1 VPVLTAGEVA
11 EICGGRLIGDAA
23 SFAGSVVADSREV
36 SRAAAF
42 AAVRGGHDYVLDALE
57 AGAPF
62 VIVERAESV
71 PAGAGTAVL
80 VGGTIAALHAL
91 AGHVRSLLDV
101 RAVAVTGSTGK
112 TLTKDLVAAAL
123 GVRYEVHA
131 TPRSYNTDV
140 TAPTVVLSCPE
151 EAGVLVAELGARRPG
166 EIAELCSFVR
176 PDTAVITGIGLTHLE
191 LFGSRRGIAETK
203 SEMLT
208 ALPADGLAIVPSN
221 DDFLDVFAAAT
232 SARLCTVGPAGTV
245 RYRADR
251 IDRTGRTHGVVTVD
265 GLEIDVR
272 LPVPNR
278 ALMRNAALAITVA
291 VEFDVDAR
299 EAADALAGASLS
311 GARMQIETI
320 GNRTVV
326 NDAYNANPTSM
337 TAALRSVRELAAGRS
352 VWAVLG
358 PMAELGPESAA
369 GHQRI
374 GRLARA
380 LGLDGVLTVGEGAH
394 DIAVAAGDLAHEV
407 RSLADAVELTVT
419 LVPED
424 AVVLV
429 KASRVSG
436 LDRFPDEL
444 RRRLDRERQG
454 A

>member
-1 VPVLTAGEVA
+1 
-11 EICGGRLIGDAA
+11 
-23 SFAGSVVADSREV
+23 
-36 SRAAAF
+36 
-42 AAVRGGHDYVLDALE
+42 
-57 AGAPF
+57 
-62 VIVERAESV
+62 
-71 PAGAGTAVL
+71 
-80 VGGTIAALHAL
+80 
-91 AGHVRSLLDV
+91 
-101 RAVAVTGSTGK
+101 
-112 TLTKDLVAAAL
+112 
-123 GVRYEVHA
+123 
-131 TPRSYNTDV
+131 
-140 TAPTVVLSCPE
+140 
-151 EAGVLVAELGARRPG
+151 
-166 EIAELCSFVR
+166 
-176 PDTAVITGIGLTHLE
+176 
-191 LFGSRRGIAETK
+191 
-203 SEMLT
+203 
-208 ALPADGLAIVPSN
+208 
-221 DDFLDVFAAAT
+221 
-232 SARLCTVGPAGTV
+232 
-245 RYRADR
+245 
-251 IDRTGRTHGVVTVD
+251 VVTVD